1 MKGLSKT
8 LVTWTRVQRPLHLGG
23 LGVIDMRLVGVTL
36 RVRWLW
42 LLKTDP
48 SHAWSS
54 LSCLTG
60 SLTIALFDALVELRL
75 GNGESFIFW
84 TDAWLHGEPITV
96 LAPDLVQAVSGTA
109 RKWWT
114 VAAALLN
121 HAWVQDIT
129 RALIVPMI
137 IQYIELR
144 QRLQHI

>member
-1 MKGLSKT
+1 
-8 LVTWTRVQRPLHLGG
+8 
-23 LGVIDMRLVGVTL
+23 MRLMGVTL
-36 RVRWLW
+36 RVCWLW

-96 LAPDLVQAVSGTA
+96 LAPDLVQAVSE
-109 RKWWT
+109 
-114 VAAALLN
+114 LLESGGL
-121 HAWVQDIT
+121 W
-129 RALIVPMI
+129 
-137 IQYIELR
+137 LR
-144 QRLQHI
+144 HF